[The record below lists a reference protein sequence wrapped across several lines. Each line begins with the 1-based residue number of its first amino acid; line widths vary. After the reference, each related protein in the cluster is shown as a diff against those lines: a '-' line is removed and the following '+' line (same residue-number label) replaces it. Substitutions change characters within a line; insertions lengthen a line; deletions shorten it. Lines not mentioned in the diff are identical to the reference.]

1 MQDLL
6 ISKQNHKW
14 AGGGESMKNSIVK
27 GQTESTDQQQ
37 TKWEIKCL
45 RIWKESV
52 SHPSSQIT
60 RMLSHLV
67 IISIS
72 SPGVCRIHDPPRGI
86 FSWQNSAHL
95 SSALIPARTHAFP
108 MASTN
113 TSLSQQVEGS
123 GAGAKST
130 TTSDNGKDEL
140 PFPKAVSKA
149 VPSITFWEWP
159 IWNSRKQ
166 CQATTSSLEH

>member
-6 ISKQNHKW
+6 ISKQHHKW
-14 AGGGESMKNSIVK
+14 ADGGESMKNSIVK
-27 GQTESTDQQQ
+27 GQTDSTDQQQ

-45 RIWKESV
+45 GIWKERV

-60 RMLSHLV
+60 RMLSLLV
-67 IISIS
+67 IISIP

-95 SSALIPARTHAFP
+95 SSALIATRTHTFP
-108 MASTN
+108 VASN
-113 TSLSQQVEGS
+113 TSLPQQEEGS
-123 GAGAKST
+123 GPVAKST
-130 TTSDNGKDEL
+130 TTTDPGEDVL

-149 VPSITFWEWP
+149 VLHHVLGVT
-159 IWNSRKQ
+159 NLKQ
-166 CQATTSSLEH
+166 QETTSSHEH